1 MLVKVEASRR
11 LIIIKKIRIIIRLN
25 VVLSA

>member
-11 LIIIKKIRIIIRLN
+11 LIIIEKIRIIIRLN